1 MPRRRFLGT
10 AALAS
15 ASLGLN
21 LRQASALTSPGV
33 SSHALPAEPKPAL
46 LGGNPV
52 RTEAF
57 PHWPVTDSEDREA
70 LLQVFG
76 SGRWS
81 RSYGGSVAS
90 EFETAYAERMGARHC
105 IAVANGT
112 SALFAS
118 LAALGVGPGDEVILP
133 PYTFVATLN
142 VILLQH
148 ALPLF
153 VDVDAETFQ
162 IDAGK
167 VEPAITERTAALIPV
182 HIGGAAAD
190 LDAVLSAA
198 ARHRLPV
205 VEDACQAHLGEWRGR
220 KVGTLGD
227 AGCFSFQAS
236 KNLNCGEGGAI
247 LTNDAALAEKCYAF
261 HNNCRPRPS
270 ASYDGRY
277 LGSRGANLRLTDFQA
292 ALLLSQMRRLEEQ
305 SRVREEN
312 AAYLTRLLEEIP
324 GVRPARLHAGCTR
337 NAWHL
342 YMFRY
347 NPEAFAGLSRQG
359 FLRALHAEGI
369 PCSGGYSPLNR
380 ESFVLATLKTRAYQR
395 MYPPELL
402 SGWEERNHCPVND
415 LLCKEAVWFTQ
426 TQLLGP
432 RSDMDQMAAAI
443 RKIRAA
449 SGSLREGRQM
459 Q

>member
-1 MPRRRFLGT
+1 MNEPMPRRRFLGT

-21 LRQASALTSPGV
+21 LHQASALDSRTASTGM
-33 SSHALPAEPKPAL
+33 LPAEPKPAL
-46 LGGNPV
+46 LGGSPV
-52 RTEAF
+52 RTGAF
-57 PHWPVTDSEDREA
+57 PHWPVTDPQDREA
-70 LLQVFG
+70 LLEVFR

-81 RSYGGSVAS
+81 RSYGGPVAGQ
-90 EFETAYAERMGARHC
+90 FEKAYADLMGARHC

-148 ALPLF
+148 ALPVF

-162 IDAGK
+162 IDATK
-167 VEPAITERTAALIPV
+167 VENAITERTAAVIPV

-190 LDAVLSAA
+190 LDVLLPVAA
-198 ARHRLPV
+198 KHRLPV

-247 LTNDAALAEKCYAF
+247 VTNDAELAEKCYAF
-261 HNNCRPRPS
+261 HNNCRPRS
-270 ASYDGRY
+270 TAGYDARY
-277 LGSRGANLRLTDFQA
+277 LGSRGANLRLTDLQA

-305 SRVREEN
+305 SRVRDEN

-347 NPEAFAGLSRQG
+347 QADSFAGLSRPA
-359 FLRALHAEGI
+359 FLRALQAEGI

-380 ESFVLATLKTRAYQR
+380 EEFVLASLRTRAYQR

-402 SGWEERNHCPVND
+402 AGWEERNQCPVND

-432 RSDMDQMAAAI
+432 RSDMDQIAAAI
-443 RKIRAA
+443 RKIQAHA
-449 SGSLREGRQM
+449 PDLRG
-459 Q
+459 